1 MENKNIDFK
10 QKLLDQVKELSEA
23 EDVTDLWRQA
33 NALKKKWRTNEEE
46 ESFFEKEM
54 KDEFDACL
62 DKIYAKAGVVS
73 KSAEEAKAEV
83 IAKAQ
88 ELLNTSNFK
97 KASEKM
103 NELMNDWKAS
113 GRTASKEKDDE
124 LWESFKEL
132 RNQFYDKKNEYF
144 AKLKENFA
152 ASKVTKEELIEKA
165 TKANETE
172 DIKELNKTMTT
183 LMDEWKKAGS
193 AGKKDDDDLWD
204 KFLAQRQV
212 FYAKRKE
219 YYDSMK
225 EVYAQ
230 RVGQK
235 KEIIAEA
242 KRFLAC
248 SEFTEEEVNGVK
260 ALRDKWKQVGNAGR
274 ENEDKLWEEFNTII
288 NKYFTNKKENM

>member
-1 MENKNIDFK
+1 MEDKNIDFK
-10 QKLLDQVKELSEA
+10 QKLLEQVKELSESENVA
-23 EDVTDLWRQA
+23 DLWRQA

-54 KDEFDACL
+54 KEEFDACL

-73 KSAEEAKAEV
+73 KSAEEAKAEI

-88 ELLNTSNFK
+88 ELLNETNFK
-97 KASEKM
+97 KASDKM

-124 LWESFKEL
+124 LWESFKGL
-132 RNQFYDKKNEYF
+132 RDQFYEKKNEYF

-152 ASKVTKEELIEKA
+152 QSKATKEELIEKA
-165 TKANETE
+165 TQANETT
-172 DIKELNKTMTT
+172 DIKELTKAMTS

-204 KFLAQRQV
+204 KFLAQRKV

-225 EVYAQ
+225 EVFAS
-230 RVGQK
+230 RAAQK
-235 KEIIAEA
+235 KDIITEA
-242 KRFLAC
+242 RRLLAC
-248 SEFTEEEVNGVK
+248 SEFTPEEVDAVK
-260 ALRDKWKQVGNAGR
+260 TLRNKWKEVGNAGK
-274 ENEDKLWEEFNTII
+274 ENDDKLWEEFNTIV
-288 NKYFTNKKENM
+288 NKYFTNKRESM